1 LYQLDGEGERCHD
14 VCMADIR
21 KSMVARS
28 LRRLGLLLIIGALLQ
43 STLAAAATRW
53 QESLDGLAL
62 EAVRAD
68 MQLAAARNNSDF
80 WQKWRQT
87 DRAVVKLFHRDPAF
101 GDAVR
106 FHDPEQLVDAYPMLL
121 HAMVTNGRW
130 LHTLG
135 RHRDAGRVRR
145 AAARLAAFA
154 AADETLWSTLILNT
168 ISRFLLAGWR
178 DVDDPV
184 STVEFQIHQALS
196 NAEQLRGRVK
206 GAPPAPRTP
215 RWRAAVLTTILHPL
229 PPWWP
234 LRMAT
239 LLVPVSPD
247 MVLAPL
253 LVAGPPLQGNA
264 VAGEHNPLLDDLTYA
279 LNLPFGFAP
288 PGTPVTRHLAQLP
301 ASLPEGTAI
310 LLGAGDGAEA
320 LAVASTGRF
329 KQVTVVEHS
338 SLAVVRTE
346 QLAARLAR
354 WLDNLGVEVEIEA
367 VVADVHDYQI
377 PPNSCSLA
385 MAIHLLE
392 YLPLPERQQLYD
404 SLQSAMLP
412 GGQILF
418 SVHLAEGPRHQS
430 LVADYANIHH
440 EETPDGVQITLS
452 QMVPAEREAVQIQT
466 FFHQDRL
473 RAELER
479 GFPVARFDTRATME
493 KTPAGFAEYTVVLTR
508 KENDPVG
515 TYQIAP

>member
-28 LRRLGLLLIIGALLQ
+28 LCWLGLLLVSGALLPP
-43 STLAAAATRW
+43 LATAASRW

-68 MQLAAARNNSDF
+68 MQLAAARSNSAF

-87 DRAVVKLFHRDPAF
+87 DRSVVKLFQRDPAF
-101 GDAVR
+101 GEAVR
-106 FHDPEQLVDAYPMLL
+106 FHDPEQLVDTYPMLL
-121 HAMVTNGRW
+121 HALVTNGRW
-130 LHTLG
+130 LHSLG
-135 RHRDAGRVRR
+135 RHHDAGRVRR

-184 STVEFQIHQALS
+184 STLEFQVHQALS
-196 NAEQLRGRVK
+196 NAEQLRVRVK

-215 RWRAAVLTTILHPL
+215 RWRAAVAAATLQPL

-234 LRMAT
+234 LRLAT
-239 LLVPVSPD
+239 FLIPASPD

-253 LVAGPPLQGNA
+253 LVAAPPVPVAA
-264 VAGEHNPLLDDLTYA
+264 VAGEHDPLLDDLTYA

-301 ASLPEGTAI
+301 ATLPDGTAL

-320 LAVASTGRF
+320 LAVAATGRF
-329 KQVTVVEHS
+329 RRVTVAEHS

-346 QLAARLAR
+346 RLASRLSR
-354 WLDNLGVEVEIEA
+354 WLGNLGIAVGIEA

-377 PPNSCSLA
+377 PPASCSLA

-392 YLPLPERQQLYD
+392 YLPVAERQQLYD
-404 SLQSAMLP
+404 SLQTAMLP

-418 SVHLAEGPRHQS
+418 SVHLAEGPRYQS
-430 LVADYANIHH
+430 LVGDYANIHH
-440 EETPDGVQITLS
+440 KETPDGVQITLT
-452 QMVPAEREAVQIQT
+452 QMVPAQRDAVQIQT
-466 FFHQDRL
+466 FFHRDLL
-473 RAELER
+473 RVELAR
-479 GFPVARFDTRATME
+479 GFPVARFHSSATVE
-493 KTPAGFAEYTVVLTR
+493 ETPAGFTEYTVVLTR
-508 KENDPVG
+508 K
-515 TYQIAP
+515 